1 MNTMRIYYRLYEMET
16 VCLRYFNVFG
26 PRQDPSSHYSG
37 VISIFMTRA
46 AGAQRPVIY
55 GDGNQ
60 TRDFVYVQ
68 DVVQA
73 YLCAAQHE
81 AAVGQVF
88 NVGTNRAIQINALW
102 EMIGNLAQCQL
113 TPQYVDPRAG
123 DIVHSLSSIRKANE
137 RMGFMP
143 SVPFSVPF
151 EDGLCRTFIWYGQ
164 GD

>member
-26 PRQDPSSHYSG
+26 PRQDPFSPYSG

-73 YLCAAQHE
+73 NLFAAQHE
-81 AAVGQVF
+81 AAAGQVF

-102 EMIGNLAQCQL
+102 EMVGKLAQCQP
-113 TPQYVDPRAG
+113 TPKYVDPCAG
-123 DIVHSLSSIRKANE
+123 DLAHSLSSIRKANE
-137 RMGFMP
+137 RMGFTP
-143 SVPFSVPF
+143 SVAF
-151 EDGLCRTFIWYGQ
+151 EDGLRRTFIWYGQ

>member
-1 MNTMRIYYRLYEMET
+1 MRIYYRLYEMET

-102 EMIGNLAQCQL
+102 GIIGKLARCQL
-113 TPQYVDPRAG
+113 TP
-123 DIVHSLSSIRKANE
+123 
-137 RMGFMP
+137 
-143 SVPFSVPF
+143 
-151 EDGLCRTFIWYGQ
+151 
-164 GD
+164 